1 MNSYNQI
8 LFKRLI
14 KSKENRGILELS
26 QGGIGKGFTKEGHK
40 TVLQNMYQMNRFE
53 LNELLTQ
60 ACLTAQERNQAD
72 PFIYNALC
80 VRVTRSL
87 QDLMDAI
94 AHYCE
99 SKHPTNIETDKI
111 YFQTYVFSG
120 DNWKVID
127 TQSKIIKAYQ
137 YNGLS
142 FWEYSNKLKHQFPWV
157 GLISYNEITLSKD
170 ILDENHIGYLTLLEK
185 VNAHVDKMLN
195 SL

>member
-1 MNSYNQI
+1 MNYYNQTF
-8 LFKRLI
+8 FKRLI
-14 KSKENRGILELS
+14 KSEENRGILELS

-40 TVLQNMYQMNRFE
+40 AVLQNMYQMNRFE

-80 VRVTRSL
+80 VRVTRGL
-87 QDLMDAI
+87 QDLIDAI

-99 SKHPTNIETDKI
+99 SKHPTNVEKEKI
-111 YFQTYVFSG
+111 YFQTYEFSG

-127 TQSKIIKAYQ
+127 TQSKMIKTYQ

-170 ILDENHIGYLTLLEK
+170 IFDENHIGYLFLLEK
-185 VNAHVDKMLN
+185 LDGHVKN
-195 SL
+195 VG